1 MARYETDGSSAMA
14 PQEEESPFLHLVKN
28 EMSPDL
34 PGKEGVAPDGSRKK
48 SQKVID
54 FNEARQQMLG
64 KEKSAA
70 EDVSGDNSGGING
83 ARNSEAVNPIN
94 YTGKGKTKGDKNRKG
109 KGKGFFKKKG
119 AVGFLIALFVG
130 VGGVMVGSQS
140 MMPFSLL
147 AQFQETFDSIKV
159 SNEVRSKTMWT
170 KQLNSD
176 EIKDPIKQKYFG
188 FGGNKFKISSR
199 QKSKLKKQGIY
210 IDDDFGG
217 TGRKAM
223 LFDDGSGKLKV
234 IAAGDGD
241 ITKFKGVDTSKV
253 DLSGL
258 DSKVDLSHM
267 EIDTENMVTFKTAFE
282 DVPDFRNGYIKS
294 SRTWRGS
301 VGAWFDSITVRFL
314 QSNKLTRNLFKKY
327 QERVTSEEAGNTR
340 SAAKKQVTDIMET
353 QGTTDSELSA
363 TTKRHD
369 GDLEDEVD
377 SEGNA
382 TGNKKVVEGTEV
394 EVEETNKIKTKGATK
409 QEIKQKMNDIKNS
422 KLGKASGYAS
432 AVVNVICT
440 VFDVI
445 GAINLLIAA
454 QESIQI
460 IKVVTSYFEAIDK
473 VKAGDGEESPIH
485 VLSEGLT
492 TPKATTIFENETDDV
507 ETLKN
512 NEDVDV
518 KEVVA
523 EGKENTTAMQSE
535 GISALY
541 NGSAASPN
549 DASIQNFNIGSR
561 FSTILGALGNSAA
574 SFTACAMA
582 KAAAAVAGVVTDII
596 AIVGCAVSFGIGC
609 VVNALGE
616 AAVSAGASIA
626 IGLAATLAIN
636 IITPLAVKAF
646 TRDLI
651 TDLAGEDLGNALV
664 SGANMYMG
672 NNHLQGGGSLAS
684 YNKYVAYAQ
693 QQKAVIAEEA
703 RYERETRSPFDATS
717 QYTFMGNL
725 LKQVAT
731 IYTIK
736 SPIFGGLG
744 TMSTMVSNSVVALL
758 PSASAYDISKTVKP
772 ADDEEFSKNCPY
784 LSSIGAVGDAFC
796 NPYMI
801 TDMSTIGNDPFDV
814 VDSVKGNLDDNGNI
828 KKGSNLA
835 NYVSYC
841 SQRSSAFGVADSNI
855 AGNFSS
861 LDVDTGNSTANTV
874 TNGVIGAIPVVG
886 DVVDIVNNT
895 NQLHNSGWITGQ
907 SCVASDEEL
916 QAGGEL
922 LGVSWSENKDYQRFV
937 EDQRY
942 LESVDPDY
950 ESVVTAYLDEYYEEH
965 PLDNSY
971 EGVLARK
978 TGMTKDE
985 VVAYL
990 EIIEE
995 WDAIAKYDPSTR
1007 YWMGEKKLEEKKL
1020 ILENNNVAFKEQL
1033 YIVLNP
1039 LITWEWRDRNIA
1051 AA

>member
-34 PGKEGVAPDGSRKK
+34 PGKEGVSPDGSRKK
-48 SQKVID
+48 DQKVVD
-54 FNEARQQMLG
+54 YNEARRQMLG
-64 KEKSAA
+64 KERSAA
-70 EDVSGDNSGGING
+70 EGVSGDNSGGISG
-83 ARNSEAVNPIN
+83 ARNSEAVSPVN
-94 YTGKGKTKGDKNRKG
+94 YTGKGKNKGGKNKKG

-130 VGGVMVGSQS
+130 VGGVVMGSQS

-170 KQLNSD
+170 KQLDND
-176 EIKDPIKQKYFG
+176 EIKDPIRKRYFG

-199 QKSKLKKQGIY
+199 QKSNLKKQGIY
-210 IDDDFGG
+210 VVDDFGDS
-217 TGRKAM
+217 GRKAM
-223 LFDDGSGKLKV
+223 LFDDGSGKLKI

-241 ITKFKGVDTSKV
+241 IAKFQGIDTSKIDV
-253 DLSGL
+253 AGL

-267 EIDTENMVTFKTAFE
+267 EIDTDNMMTFRTAFDE
-282 DVPDFRNGYIKS
+282 VPDFRNGYIKS

-327 QERVTSEEAGNTR
+327 QERVKSEEAGNTR
-340 SAAKKQVTDIMET
+340 SAAKKQVTDIMEK
-353 QGTTDSELSA
+353 QGTSDSELS
-363 TTKRHD
+363 TTTRRHD
-369 GDLEDEVD
+369 GEEVD
-377 SEGNA
+377 ELDDEGNA
-382 TGNKKVVEGTEV
+382 TGKKTYK
-394 EVEETNKIKTKGATK
+394 EEIETDTNSVKTKGATK
-409 QEIKQKMNDIKNS
+409 QEIKQKMNEIKNS
-422 KLGKASGYAS
+422 KVGKASSAAS
-432 AVVNVICT
+432 AIANVACT

-445 GAINLLIAA
+445 GAINLLIVA

-485 VLSEGLT
+485 VLSEALT
-492 TPKATTIFENETDDV
+492 TPKATTIFENETDNT

-518 KEVVA
+518 NEVVA

-541 NGSAASPN
+541 NGTAASPN
-549 DASIQNFNIGSR
+549 DASVQNFNIGSR
-561 FSTILGALGNSAA
+561 FSTIMGALGNSAA
-574 SFTACAMA
+574 SFTACAVA
-582 KAAAAVAGVVTDII
+582 KAAAAVAGAVTDAV
-596 AIVGCAVSFGIGC
+596 AIVGCVLSFGIGC
-609 VVNALGE
+609 VVDALAE
-616 AAVSAGASIA
+616 AGISLAGSIA
-626 IGLAATLAIN
+626 VGVAATLAIN

-651 TDLAGEDLGNALV
+651 SDLAGEDLGNAIT
-664 SGANMYMG
+664 SGANIYMG

-684 YNKYVAYAQ
+684 YDKYVAYAQ
-693 QQKAVIAEEA
+693 QQQTVIAEEA

-717 QYTFMGNL
+717 PYTFMGNL
-725 LKQVAT
+725 VKQVAAM
-731 IYTIK
+731 YTIK

-772 ADDEEFSKNCPY
+772 ADDEEFSRNCPY

-801 TDMSTIGNDPFDV
+801 TDMSTIGNDPYDV
-814 VDSVKGNLDDNGNI
+814 VDRVKDKNLDDNGNI

-835 NYVSYC
+835 NYISYC

-861 LDVDTGNSTANTV
+861 ADVDTGNSTGNTV
-874 TNGVIGAIPVVG
+874 VNGAIGAIPIAG
-886 DVVDIVNNT
+886 DVVDLVNNL

-942 LESVDPDY
+942 LESVDPSY
-950 ESVVTAYLDEYYEEH
+950 ESVVTAYLNEYYEEN
-965 PLDNSY
+965 PLDNTY

-1007 YWMGEKKLEEKKL
+1007 YWMGEKKLEEKRL
-1020 ILENNNVAFKEQL
+1020 VFEDDNVALNKQL

-1039 LITWEWRDRNIA
+1039 LVVWEWRDRNFA
-1051 AA
+1051 VA